1 MKTFRQFCEQSNT
14 TKRLL
19 RRSGELLKTHKD
31 NPSKVEVYKRLIKSA
46 RSRLVPDDGID
57 YPGRTAA
64 RKDKYL
70 IPSYRTDS
78 FPELEGIPTR
88 TKNPKK
94 LRKQK
99 ALGEIS

>member
-1 MKTFRQFCEQSNT
+1 MKTFRQFCEQSEI

-19 RRSGELLKTHKD
+19 RKSGELLKSHKD
-31 NPSKVEVYKRLIKSA
+31 NPSKVEIYKKLIKSI
-46 RSRLVPDDGID
+46 RSRLSSNDGID

-64 RKDKYL
+64 RRDKYL
-70 IPSYRTDS
+70 IPSHRTSS
-78 FPELEGIPTR
+78 FPELSGISTK